1 MKRSRLGRPAPPS
14 KPTPGTGPTR
24 WQPAQRCWNSRACST
39 LPGAT
44 RLVSTRRAGRRVA
57 AFGAAAALVVA
68 LAPGCAPSPSPHANA
83 ASYGRGIDT
92 RTPPGMRAQQTM
104 DMLNSDW
111 PIGPVGV
118 RTLAAPDKVESIETT
133 MEGLWWDR
141 PFTLDGVDIS
151 ASVATLH
158 LVSSYG
164 ARQDIRLH
172 TDDDGRVDRFD
183 LDTQAPTINSWHDV
197 DAVLSRTGARYSYQ
211 VAKVD
216 NGHCD
221 PVAGT
226 NTSESLPLASIFKL
240 FVLHAVAGAVKNGT
254 ASWDDQLTVTEKS
267 KAVGS
272 SGLELPVGAHVSVR
286 TAAEKM
292 IATSDNMATDLLIG
306 RMGTHAV
313 EQALVTAGHHDPA
326 SMTPF
331 PTMYELFSVGWGQP
345 DLRDQWKQGSPQVRA
360 QLLAQANSTPYQP
373 DPVRAPIPASTY
385 GAEWYA
391 NAEDICRV
399 HAALQADTVGAAAP
413 IRQILSAVSGIQL
426 DRNVWPYVGAKAGG
440 LPGDLTF
447 SWYAVDKTQ
456 QPWVVSFQ
464 LNWPRDHGPIVT
476 GWMLQVGQQVFA
488 LIAPQ

>member
-1 MKRSRLGRPAPPS
+1 L
-14 KPTPGTGPTR
+14 PGT
-24 WQPAQRCWNSRACST
+24 
-39 LPGAT
+39 T
-44 RLVSTRRAGRRVA
+44 RLISGRLARRRASA
-57 AFGAAAALVVA
+57 LGAAAALVVT
-68 LAPGCAPSPSPHANA
+68 LAPGCAPSPAPHANA
-83 ASYGRGIDT
+83 ANTGRQIDT
-92 RTPPGMRAQQTM
+92 RTPPGVRAQQTL

-118 RTLAAPDKVESIETT
+118 GTLAAPDKVESVETT

-164 ARQDIRLH
+164 ARQDIRIH
-172 TDDDGRVDRFD
+172 TDDNGRVDRFD
-183 LDTQAPTINSWHDV
+183 VDTQAPKINSWRDV
-197 DAVLSRTGARYSYQ
+197 DAVLSKTGARYSYQ
-211 VAKVD
+211 AAKVD

-226 NTSESLPLASIFKL
+226 NTGESLPLASIFKL
-240 FVLHAVAGAVKNGT
+240 YVLHALAGAVRDGT
-254 ASWDDQLTVTEKS
+254 VSWDDQLTVTDKG

-306 RMGTHAV
+306 RMGTHAI
-313 EQALVTAGHHDPA
+313 EEALATAGHHDPA
-326 SMTPF
+326 SMSPF
-331 PTMYELFSVGWGQP
+331 PTMYELFSVGWGKP
-345 DLRDQWKQGSPQVRA
+345 DLRDQWKQGSKQVRA
-360 QLLAQANSTPYQP
+360 QLLQQADSNPYQP
-373 DPVRAPIPASTY
+373 DPTRAHTPASAY
-385 GAEWYA
+385 GAEWYGS
-391 NAEDICRV
+391 AEDICRV
-399 HAALQADTVGAAAP
+399 HAALQADAVGPAAP
-413 IRQILSAVSGIQL
+413 VKQILSAVAGIQL
-426 DRNVWPYVGAKAGG
+426 DRNVWPYIGAKAGG

-464 LNWPRDHGPIVT
+464 LNWPRDHGPLVT
-476 GWMLQVGQQVFA
+476 GWMLQVAKQAFA
-488 LIAPQ
+488 LIGPR

>member
-1 MKRSRLGRPAPPS
+1 LA
-14 KPTPGTGPTR
+14 
-24 WQPAQRCWNSRACST
+24 
-39 LPGAT
+39 
-44 RLVSTRRAGRRVA
+44 VS
-57 AFGAAAALVVA
+57 AAAALVVA
-68 LAPGCAPSPSPHANA
+68 LAPGCAPSPSPQANA
-83 ASYGRGIDT
+83 ANPGRQIDMH
-92 RTPPGMRAQQTM
+92 TPPGIRAQQTL

-118 RTLAAPDKVESIETT
+118 GTLAVPDKVESVQAT
-133 MEGLWWDR
+133 MEALWWDR
-141 PFTLDGVDIS
+141 PFTLAGVDLS

-158 LVSSYG
+158 LISSYG

-172 TDDDGRVDRFD
+172 TGDDGRVDRFD

-240 FVLHAVAGAVKNGT
+240 FVLHALAGAIKDGT
-254 ASWDDQLTVTEKS
+254 VSWDDQLTVTDKS

-272 SGLELPVGAHVSVR
+272 SGLQLPVGAHVSVR

-306 RMGTHAV
+306 KLGTHAISD
-313 EQALVTAGHHDPA
+313 ALATAGHHDPA

-331 PTMYELFSVGWGQP
+331 PTMYELFSVGWGKP
-345 DLRDQWKQGSPQVRA
+345 DLRTQWQHGSPQVRA
-360 QLLAQANSTPYQP
+360 QLLDQANSTPYEP
-373 DPVRAPIPASTY
+373 DPTRAHTPASSY
-385 GAEWYA
+385 GAEWYGS
-391 NAEDICRV
+391 AEDICRV
-399 HAALQADTVGAAAP
+399 HATLQADAVGKAAP
-413 IRQILSAVSGIQL
+413 VKKILSAVAGIQL
-426 DRNVWPYVGAKAGG
+426 DRNIWPYIGAKAGG

-464 LNWPRDHGPIVT
+464 LNWPRDHGPTVT
-476 GWMLQVGQQVFA
+476 SWMLQIAKQAFA
-488 LIAPQ
+488 LIAPR